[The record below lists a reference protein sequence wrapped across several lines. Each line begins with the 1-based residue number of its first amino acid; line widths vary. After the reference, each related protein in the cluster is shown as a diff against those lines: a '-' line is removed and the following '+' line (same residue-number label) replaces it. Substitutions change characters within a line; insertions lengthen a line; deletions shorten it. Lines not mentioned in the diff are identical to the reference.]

1 MSFHG
6 SPRHLQLSGDFS
18 IVAALQKQF
27 DNLLFAR
34 TEPNSLLLHP
44 IPLYDSAFCIAY
56 VAHLVT
62 WLNLSNSHSIHIAIL
77 RQILSV
83 TYEQQFPQALAGNR
97 ISL

>member
-6 SPRHLQLSGDFS
+6 SPRHLQLTGDFS

-44 IPLYDSAFCIAY
+44 IPLVDSAFCIAHG
-56 VAHLVT
+56 AHSVP
-62 WLNLSNSHSIHIAIL
+62 WLNLSNFHSIHIATL

-83 TYEQQFPQALAGNR
+83 TYEQQFPQALADNR
-97 ISL
+97 AWL